1 VGDKVSKAQSAP
13 NTKVDAA
20 LVKQLKTASG
30 SEELVEA
37 VVRLKP
43 DNPSEIVPGPERSE
57 TITKDLLARVKK
69 QSGTSASRY
78 NVFKNL
84 GSFVVSAPAAF
95 VQELMV
101 QPEVAAIVANQQP
114 GSALIPPVKKAPVRD
129 LTPRK
134 GGAAKSKRAAAT
146 ASKKVAGKESK

>member
-1 VGDKVSKAQSAP
+1 VGDKVSRAQSAT

-37 VVRLKP
+37 VVRLRP

-84 GSFVVSAPAAF
+84 GSFVVSAPPAF
-95 VQELMV
+95 VKELMA
-101 QPEVAAIVANQQP
+101 QPEVAAILANQQP

-129 LTPRK
+129 LPPRK
-134 GGAAKSKRAAAT
+134 GGTVKSKRAPT
-146 ASKKVAGKESK
+146 ASKKVAGKASK